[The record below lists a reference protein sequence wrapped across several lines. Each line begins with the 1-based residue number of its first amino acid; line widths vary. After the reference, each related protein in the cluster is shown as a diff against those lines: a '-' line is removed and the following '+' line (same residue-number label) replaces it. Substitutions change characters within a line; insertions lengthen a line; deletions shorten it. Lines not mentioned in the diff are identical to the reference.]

1 MNAPDRLSE
10 RRHPARVLLLP
21 AGVAVALLILL
32 VQMQA
37 SSGAGAHVPDHASP
51 LERHIE
57 AAADRGVT
65 TAAGETAE
73 RSKVARQLIVVVRHE
88 GLPLS
93 DARVWIVDPA
103 DAAGREVA
111 LPLLAAAGSTDAEGR
126 LVLDSPQAP
135 SIAYAVSRDLG
146 AGSASIADGQ
156 SEAYVDIPA
165 GSFRFVAT
173 TTMGSPASGVEI
185 ELSTSQIPYRGIRQA
200 VQDPTTVVAA
210 GVRAG
215 IHRGTTGPDGSVVIR
230 GLPAGR
236 YIVSLARNVLAHS
249 DLPGYVDIGNKLVSL
264 EASVAYPVAALTQVA
279 GDDLLAIQREPAP
292 GFVGAGAA
300 AGEMARM
307 TRWLRKRW
315 GCHVHVEAADLP
327 RTIRVPATA
336 ICRRTGDVRFEE
348 VFQPVGDA
356 AEPQILDLS
365 NQPGVREW
373 PLVTVR
379 LVSDGVDLVG
389 GAWTASARG
398 MPGGLRGASGYFGAP
413 STLPPGS
420 YQFFTLLAEA
430 QRALSGRRFVVTG
443 QTGEILIEVGPA
455 RRMCRF
461 EFRMRDG
468 SNPRYASWALRDD
481 TGWEDRGF
489 TEGTDSLFVI
499 APTGR
504 LRLAVK
510 CFGCADFE
518 GDVLVDARSGLSEFV
533 VELDC

>member
-51 LERHIE
+51 LEHHTE
-57 AAADRGVT
+57 VAANRGIT

-73 RSKVARQLIVVVRHE
+73 RSKVARQLVVVVRHE
-88 GLPLS
+88 GLPLPG
-93 DARVWIVDPA
+93 ARVWIVDPA
-103 DAAGREVA
+103 DVADREVA

-135 SIAYAVSRDLG
+135 SIAYAVSRDMG

-336 ICRRTGDVRFEE
+336 ICRRTGDLRFEE
-348 VFQPVGDA
+348 IFHPVDHDA
-356 AEPQILDLS
+356 APQLIDVS
-365 NQPGVREW
+365 CQPSVRQW
-373 PLVTVR
+373 PLVAVR

-389 GAWTASARG
+389 GAWTARG
-398 MPGGLRGASGYFGAP
+398 HGLPGGVSGNFGAP
-413 STLPPGS
+413 SVMPPGS
-420 YQFFTLLAEA
+420 YQFFTLLAEP
-430 QRALSGRRFVVTG
+430 QRALSGRRFLITE
-443 QTGEILIEVGPA
+443 QTREILVEVGAA